1 MTENPFYEDDSPEN
15 EIIEN
20 LTVENNQLKAK
31 VKDLESTVE
40 ELREEN
46 NQLRLN
52 RQKSSS

>member
-1 MTENPFYEDDSPEN
+1 VTENPFYEDDSPEN

>member
-1 MTENPFYEDDSPEN
+1 VTENPFYEDDFTQN

-40 ELREEN
+40 
-46 NQLRLN
+46 
-52 RQKSSS
+52 